1 VALDGAL
8 KKFHQKRKRK
18 IRVIVFRFFFVLFLS
33 GQKNCGVGNH
43 AFFRPMNKIVF
54 FLLFFF
60 YLHMVLRDEEK
71 NFLKFF
77 LDNFLK
83 RFFLA
88 CVCVAQ
94 KRDYF
99 FLVFLFFSSN
109 IEGN

>member
-1 VALDGAL
+1 
-8 KKFHQKRKRK
+8 
-18 IRVIVFRFFFVLFLS
+18 
-33 GQKNCGVGNH
+33 
-43 AFFRPMNKIVF
+43 
-54 FLLFFF
+54 
-60 YLHMVLRDEEK
+60 MVLRDEEK

>member
-1 VALDGAL
+1 MALDGAL

-83 RFFLA
+83 RFF
-88 CVCVAQ
+88 
-94 KRDYF
+94 
-99 FLVFLFFSSN
+99 
-109 IEGN
+109 